1 MTNKLKFYNTLSAK
15 KEDFKPLDSL
25 CVTMYV
31 CGPTVY
37 DFAHIGN
44 ARPIVVFDVLYRL
57 LQHYFPK
64 VLYARNITD
73 IDDKIINASKE
84 NNEPV
89 EALSNRYIKTFQD
102 DMKQLNVL
110 PPSIEPKATENIE
123 PMIDMI
129 SRLLEN
135 ENAYISDQHVLFDV
149 TSMPEYGKLS
159 KRSLEEMMAGARVEV
174 AKYKHNPSDF
184 ILWKPSSENQPG
196 WDSPWGRGRP
206 GWHIECSAMI
216 FKHLGKVIDIHGGG
230 MDLVFP
236 HHENEIAQSTCVNQ
250 SHDYVRY
257 WMHNGYIT
265 VNDEKMS
272 KSLGN
277 FHTVRDILKQ
287 YPGEVVRLALLTTHY
302 RKPINW
308 TEDLLQQTQIT
319 LDKLYRSL
327 AADEGAPQDTE
338 VPSEF
343 LQALGN
349 DLNTPKAIQY
359 LQKVANTINT
369 DNEKRQENV
378 GKLRAAG
385 NFMGLLEHAP
395 SEWFKWASKD
405 EENISDSDV
414 EELIEKRN
422 HARMTK
428 NFEVSDMIRADL
440 KAKGVVL
447 EDSEGKTTWR
457 RVR

>member
-1 MTNKLKFYNTLSAK
+1 
-15 KEDFKPLDSL
+15 
-25 CVTMYV
+25 
-31 CGPTVY
+31 
-37 DFAHIGN
+37 
-44 ARPIVVFDVLYRL
+44 
-57 LQHYFPK
+57 
-64 VLYARNITD
+64 
-73 IDDKIINASKE
+73 
-84 NNEPV
+84 
-89 EALSNRYIKTFQD
+89 
-102 DMKQLNVL
+102 
-110 PPSIEPKATENIE
+110 
-123 PMIDMI
+123 
-129 SRLLEN
+129 
-135 ENAYISDQHVLFDV
+135 
-149 TSMPEYGKLS
+149 
-159 KRSLEEMMAGARVEV
+159 
-174 AKYKHNPSDF
+174 
-184 ILWKPSSENQPG
+184 
-196 WDSPWGRGRP
+196 
-206 GWHIECSAMI
+206 
-216 FKHLGKVIDIHGGG
+216 
-230 MDLVFP
+230 
-236 HHENEIAQSTCVNQ
+236 
-250 SHDYVRY
+250 
-257 WMHNGYIT
+257 MHNGYIT

>member
-1 MTNKLKFYNTLSAK
+1 
-15 KEDFKPLDSL
+15 
-25 CVTMYV
+25 
-31 CGPTVY
+31 
-37 DFAHIGN
+37 
-44 ARPIVVFDVLYRL
+44 
-57 LQHYFPK
+57 
-64 VLYARNITD
+64 
-73 IDDKIINASKE
+73 
-84 NNEPV
+84 
-89 EALSNRYIKTFQD
+89 
-102 DMKQLNVL
+102 
-110 PPSIEPKATENIE
+110 
-123 PMIDMI
+123 
-129 SRLLEN
+129 
-135 ENAYISDQHVLFDV
+135 
-149 TSMPEYGKLS
+149 
-159 KRSLEEMMAGARVEV
+159 MMAGARVEV

-327 AADEGAPQDTE
+327 AADEGVPQDTE